1 MRVLTGHLAELW
13 DGIQITLL
21 ITVIGF
27 AGALVLG
34 VLIAAARIS
43 PLSRLRAVGTAY
55 VEAFQNIP
63 LLVWLVIF
71 VFALPVIGIIYSLI
85 TTAIVVMILYHAAPV
100 AEAVR
105 TGVNTVAVGQGEAAR
120 ALGLSTMQTLR
131 RVVMPQ
137 AVRAVVQPLGNI
149 FIALT
154 MNTALAAAVGVV
166 ELTAAANRVNL
177 AEAQPIAVFVGS
189 GLVYM
194 AITLVVGLGAGV
206 LERRA
211 ATKR

>member
-1 MRVLTGHLAELW
+1 MRVLTDHLPELW
-13 DGIQITLL
+13 AGIQVTLL

-34 VLIAAARIS
+34 VLVAAARIS
-43 PLSRLRAVGTAY
+43 PLSGLRVVGTAY

-63 LLVWLVIF
+63 LLVWLIIF
-71 VFALPVIGIIYSLI
+71 VFALPVIGIIYPLI
-85 TTAIVVMILYHAAPV
+85 TTAIVVLILYHAAPV

-120 ALGLSTMQTLR
+120 ALGFSTTQTLR
-131 RVVMPQ
+131 KVVLPQ
-137 AVRAVVQPLGNI
+137 ALRAVIQPLGNI
-149 FIALT
+149 FIAVT

-194 AITLVVGLGAGV
+194 VITLVVGLGAGF
-206 LERRA
+206 LERRVA
-211 ATKR
+211 IRR

>member
-1 MRVLTGHLAELW
+1 MLTDHLAELW

-21 ITVIGF
+21 ITVLGF

-34 VLIAAARIS
+34 VLVAAARVS
-43 PLSRLRAVGTAY
+43 PLSGLRSVGTVY

-63 LLVWLVIF
+63 LLVWLIIF
-71 VFALPVIGIIYSLI
+71 VFALPVIGIIYPLV
-85 TTAIVVMILYHAAPV
+85 TTAVVVLVLYHAAPV

-105 TGVNTVAVGQGEAAR
+105 TGVNTVAIGQGEAAR
-120 ALGLSTMQTLR
+120 ALGLSTLQTLR
-131 RVVMPQ
+131 KVVMPQ

-194 AITLVVGLGAGV
+194 AITLIVGLGAGI
-206 LERRA
+206 LERRVA
-211 ATKR
+211 IKR

>member
-1 MRVLTGHLAELW
+1 MRVLTDHLSELW
-13 DGIQITLL
+13 DGIQVTLL

-43 PLSRLRAVGTAY
+43 PLSGLRLVGTAY

-63 LLVWLVIF
+63 LLVWLIIF
-71 VFALPVIGIIYSLI
+71 VFALPVVGIIYPLV
-85 TTAIVVMILYHAAPV
+85 TTAIVVLILYHAAPV

-105 TGVNTVAVGQGEAAR
+105 TGVNTVAIGQGEAAR
-120 ALGLSTMQTLR
+120 ALGFSTTQTLR
-131 RVVMPQ
+131 KIVLPQ
-137 AVRAVVQPLGNI
+137 ALRAVIQPLGNI

-194 AITLVVGLGAGV
+194 VITLVVGLGAGF
-206 LERRA
+206 LERRVA
-211 ATKR
+211 IKR

>member
-1 MRVLTGHLAELW
+1 MRVLTDHLPELW
-13 DGIQITLL
+13 AGIQVTLL

-34 VLIAAARIS
+34 VLVASARIS
-43 PLSRLRAVGTAY
+43 PLSGLRVVGTAY

-63 LLVWLVIF
+63 LLVWLIIF
-71 VFALPVIGIIYSLI
+71 VFALPVIGIIYPLV
-85 TTAIVVMILYHAAPV
+85 TTAIVVLILYDAASV

-105 TGVNTVAVGQGEAAR
+105 TGVNTVAIGQGEAAR
-120 ALGLSTMQTLR
+120 ALGFSTTQTLR
-131 RVVMPQ
+131 KIVLPQ
-137 AVRAVVQPLGNI
+137 ALRAVIQPLGNI

-194 AITLVVGLGAGV
+194 VITLVVGLGAGF
-206 LERRA
+206 LERRVA
-211 ATKR
+211 IRR

>member
-1 MRVLTGHLAELW
+1 MRVLTGHLDELW
-13 DGIQITLL
+13 QGLQITLL
-21 ITVIGF
+21 ITVLGF
-27 AGALVLG
+27 AGALLLG
-34 VLIAAARIS
+34 ILVAAARIS
-43 PLSRLRAVGTAY
+43 PLTGLRAVGTVY

-63 LLVWLVIF
+63 LLVWLIIF
-71 VFALPVIGIIYSLI
+71 VFALPVIGIIYPLV
-85 TTAIVVMILYHAAPV
+85 TTAVIVLILYHAAPV

-120 ALGLSTMQTLR
+120 ALGLSTVQTLR
-131 RVVMPQ
+131 KVVMPQ
-137 AVRAVVQPLGNI
+137 ALRAVVQPLGNI

-177 AEAQPIAVFVGS
+177 AEAQPIAVFVAS

-194 AITLVVGLGAGV
+194 AITLVVGLGAGFV
-206 LERRA
+206 ERRVA
-211 ATKR
+211 IER

>member
-1 MRVLTGHLAELW
+1 MRVLTDHLPELW
-13 DGIQITLL
+13 AGIQITLL
-21 ITVIGF
+21 ITVVGF

-43 PLSRLRAVGTAY
+43 PLSGLRAVGTAY

-63 LLVWLVIF
+63 LLVWLIIF
-71 VFALPVIGIIYSLI
+71 VFALPVIGIIYPLT
-85 TTAIVVMILYHAAPV
+85 TTAIAVMILYHAAPV

-105 TGVNTVAVGQGEAAR
+105 TGVNTVATGQGEAAR
-120 ALGLSTMQTLR
+120 ALGLSTTQTLR
-131 RVVMPQ
+131 KVVLPQ
-137 AVRAVVQPLGNI
+137 ALRAVVQPLGNI

-166 ELTAAANRVNL
+166 ELTASANRVNL

-194 AITLVVGLGAGV
+194 AITLLVGLGAGV
-206 LERRA
+206 LERRVA
-211 ATKR
+211 IRR

>member
-1 MRVLTGHLAELW
+1 MRVLTDHLPELW
-13 DGIQITLL
+13 AGIQVTLL

-43 PLSRLRAVGTAY
+43 PLPGLRLVGTAY

-63 LLVWLVIF
+63 LLVWLIIF
-71 VFALPVIGIIYSLI
+71 VFALPVIGIIYPLV
-85 TTAIVVMILYHAAPV
+85 TTAIVVLILYHAAPV

-120 ALGLSTMQTLR
+120 ALGFSTTQTLR
-131 RVVMPQ
+131 KIVLPQ
-137 AVRAVVQPLGNI
+137 ALRAVIQPLGNI

-194 AITLVVGLGAGV
+194 VITLVVGLGAGV
-206 LERRA
+206 LERRVA
-211 ATKR
+211 IRR

>member
-1 MRVLTGHLAELW
+1 MRVLTDHLSELW
-13 DGIQITLL
+13 DGIQVTLL

-43 PLSRLRAVGTAY
+43 PLPGLRLVGTAY

-63 LLVWLVIF
+63 LLVWLIIF
-71 VFALPVIGIIYSLI
+71 VFALPVVGILYPLV
-85 TTAIVVMILYHAAPV
+85 TTAIVVLILYHAAPV

-105 TGVNTVAVGQGEAAR
+105 TGVNTVAIGQGEAAR
-120 ALGLSTMQTLR
+120 ALGFSTTQTLR
-131 RVVMPQ
+131 KVVLPQ
-137 AVRAVVQPLGNI
+137 ALRAVIQPLGNI

-194 AITLVVGLGAGV
+194 VITLVVGLGAGF
-206 LERRA
+206 LERRVA
-211 ATKR
+211 IRR

>member
-1 MRVLTGHLAELW
+1 MRVLTDHLSELW
-13 DGIQITLL
+13 DGIQVTLL

-43 PLSRLRAVGTAY
+43 PLSGLRLVGTAY

-63 LLVWLVIF
+63 LLVWLIIF
-71 VFALPVIGIIYSLI
+71 VFALPVVGIIYPLV
-85 TTAIVVMILYHAAPV
+85 TTAIVVLILYHAAPV

-105 TGVNTVAVGQGEAAR
+105 TGVNTVAIGQGEAAR
-120 ALGLSTMQTLR
+120 ALGFSTTQTLR
-131 RVVMPQ
+131 KIVLPQ
-137 AVRAVVQPLGNI
+137 ALRAVIQPLGNI

-194 AITLVVGLGAGV
+194 VITLVVGLGAGL
-206 LERRA
+206 LERRVA
-211 ATKR
+211 IKR

>member
-1 MRVLTGHLAELW
+1 MRVLTDHLPELW
-13 DGIQITLL
+13 AGIQVTLL
-21 ITVIGF
+21 ITMIGF

-43 PLSRLRAVGTAY
+43 PLPGLRLVGTAY

-63 LLVWLVIF
+63 LLVWLIIF
-71 VFALPVIGIIYSLI
+71 VFALPVIGIIYPLV
-85 TTAIVVMILYHAAPV
+85 TTAIVVLILYHAAPV

-120 ALGLSTMQTLR
+120 ALGFSTTQTLR
-131 RVVMPQ
+131 KIVLPQ
-137 AVRAVVQPLGNI
+137 ALRAVIQPLGNI

-194 AITLVVGLGAGV
+194 VITLVVGLGAGV
-206 LERRA
+206 LERRVA
-211 ATKR
+211 IRR

>member
-1 MRVLTGHLAELW
+1 MRVLTSHLAELW
-13 DGIQITLL
+13 DGIQTTLL
-21 ITVIGF
+21 IAVIGF

-43 PLSRLRAVGTAY
+43 PLSGLRVVGTAY

-71 VFALPVIGIIYSLI
+71 VFALPVIGIIHSLI

-120 ALGLSTMQTLR
+120 ALGLSTLQTLR

-137 AVRAVVQPLGNI
+137 AVRAVVQPLGNV

-154 MNTALAAAVGVV
+154 MNTALAAAVGIV

>member
-1 MRVLTGHLAELW
+1 MRVLTDHLPELW
-13 DGIQITLL
+13 AGIQVTLL
-21 ITVIGF
+21 ITVLGF

-34 VLIAAARIS
+34 ILVAAARVS
-43 PLSRLRAVGTAY
+43 PLSGLRAVGTAY
-55 VEAFQNIP
+55 VEVFQNIP
-63 LLVWLVIF
+63 LLVWLIIF
-71 VFALPVIGIIYSLI
+71 VFALPVIGIIYPLI
-85 TTAIVVMILYHAAPV
+85 TTAVVVLVLYHAAPV

-105 TGVNTVAVGQGEAAR
+105 TGVNTVAIGQGEAAR
-120 ALGLSTMQTLR
+120 ALGLSTTQTLR
-131 RVVMPQ
+131 KVVMPQ

-194 AITLVVGLGAGV
+194 AITLVVGLGAGF
-206 LERRA
+206 LERKVA
-211 ATKR
+211 IKR

>member
-1 MRVLTGHLAELW
+1 MRVLTDHLSELW
-13 DGIQITLL
+13 AGIQVTLL

-27 AGALVLG
+27 AGALLLG
-34 VLIAAARIS
+34 VLVAAARIS
-43 PLSRLRAVGTAY
+43 PLSGLRVVGTAY

-63 LLVWLVIF
+63 LLVWLIIF
-71 VFALPVIGIIYSLI
+71 VFALPVIGIIYPLV
-85 TTAIVVMILYHAAPV
+85 TTAIVVLILYHAAPV

-120 ALGLSTMQTLR
+120 ALGFSTTQTLR
-131 RVVMPQ
+131 KIVLPQ
-137 AVRAVVQPLGNI
+137 ALRAVIQPLGNI
-149 FIALT
+149 FIAVT

-194 AITLVVGLGAGV
+194 VITLVVGLGAGF
-206 LERRA
+206 LERRVA
-211 ATKR
+211 IRR